1 MIGDRFARHL
11 IEHRTDVAADM
22 SLQVRR
28 QAGFELGP
36 ECGFVR
42 RNASIG
48 GGAALG

>member
-36 ECGFVR
+36 EFR